1 MIAGIIVIALLACD
15 STSNVFNDDLDVLG
29 TSARIVVV
37 GLPDEEA
44 AKVAREVEEEL
55 RKLDHIGYT
64 FEGGGELQKLNE
76 AIARGQTTTVSA
88 ELRAL
93 IVEAGR
99 LYTASKGLFNPAA
112 GELTALWENACPHTD
127 CTESPYIW
135 ELRKFIDPKVDEVIL
150 KKQPSM
156 EDLSIDGDT
165 VTSRKPVVRLE
176 FGDMIRGF
184 ALDRGITRLKELGV
198 ENAMIFLGNG
208 VRTIGS
214 RGSKP
219 WWIGLP
225 ILAESKHLIGTIQS
239 SGDEAVVTVYAFDK
253 SIAKE
258 GAIYRHVVDSRS
270 GLPVRETKSV
280 TVIHKSA
287 TTANAAAAALLIV
300 GRDEWSS
307 VAGAMGV
314 RDVVMVTR
322 DGTVYNSQEMD
333 ERIHWK
339 KDLLHLHLVP

>member
-1 MIAGIIVIALLACD
+1 MISGIVVIALLACD

-44 AKVAREVEEEL
+44 ARAARAVEEEL

-64 FEGGGELQKLNE
+64 FETDGELQKFNE
-76 AIARGQTTTVSA
+76 AIARGQTATASV
-88 ELRAL
+88 ELKGL

-112 GELTALWENACPHTD
+112 GELTALWEYVCPHIE
-127 CTESPYIW
+127 CTESPYFGEIG
-135 ELRKFIDPKVDEVIL
+135 KIIDSKVDEVIL
-150 KKQPSM
+150 KAQPSM
-156 EDLSIDGDT
+156 EDLTIDGDT
-165 VTSRKPVVRLE
+165 VTSRKSAVRLE

-184 ALDRGITRLKELGV
+184 ALDRSITRLKELGV

-214 RGSKP
+214 RASKP

-225 ILAESKHLIGTIQS
+225 ILAESHHMIGTIQS
-239 SGDEAVVTVYAFDK
+239 SGDEAVVTVHAFDK
-253 SIAKE
+253 SIDKK
-258 GAIYRHVVDSRS
+258 GAIYRHVVDSRT
-270 GLPVRETKSV
+270 GFPVRDTKSV

-287 TTANAAAAALLIV
+287 TTANAAAAALLIA

-307 VAGAMGV
+307 VADAMGV
-314 RDVVMVTR
+314 RDVVMITR
-322 DGTVYNSQEMD
+322 NGMVYSSQEMD
-333 ERIHWK
+333 DRIRWK

>member
-1 MIAGIIVIALLACD
+1 MIAGSVVIALSACD

-44 AKVAREVEEEL
+44 ADVAREVEEEL
-55 RKLDHIGYT
+55 RKLDLIGYT
-64 FEGGGELQKLNE
+64 FQGGGELQKLNE
-76 AIARGQTTTVSA
+76 AIAHGQTATVSA

-99 LYTASKGLFNPAA
+99 LSTASKGLFNPAA
-112 GELTALWENACPHTD
+112 GELTALWEYTCPHTE

-135 ELRKFIDPKVDEVIL
+135 EPRKFIDYKVDEVIL

-184 ALDRGITRLKELGV
+184 ALERGITRLKELGV

-208 VRTIGS
+208 VRSIGS

-219 WWIGLP
+219 WRIGLP
-225 ILAESKHLIGTIQS
+225 ILADSQHLIGTIHS

-253 SIAKE
+253 SIGKK
-258 GAIYRHVVDSRS
+258 GAIYRHVIDSRS

-287 TTANAAAAALLIV
+287 TTANAAAAALLIA
-300 GRDEWSS
+300 GRDDWSS